1 VLLIS
6 IFTQKESIK
15 LEFIKS
21 TTALVIIKDQILEIF
36 VIILQNDYLN
46 YYINLKNLLIIIKG
60 NFLFLMIKKK

>member
-1 VLLIS
+1 MLLIS

-46 YYINLKNLLIIIKG
+46 YYIILKNLLIIIKG